1 MTDTAFTVSAA
12 FDRTLFW
19 QHGQS
24 VRYLVVRL
32 NAKRAAAK
40 AKVDRAQLNIALA
53 IDASGSMGGGKL
65 EAAKRAALGLVERMT
80 AADRLSLVSF
90 ASDVEVHIDAVP
102 VDAKNRAAIV
112 RQIDQ
117 LTTRGMTCLSG
128 GWFAA
133 VECAA
138 AVAEADPKLTA
149 RVIILSDGQANEGI
163 TDRNEL
169 AEHAGELR
177 QRGVFTSALG
187 IGDDYDELLLRA
199 LAESGGGR
207 LHDAELA
214 SEISSV
220 LLGEIDDIYETVLD
234 GVELYLSVPQGVRVS
249 MLGKGDGELR
259 DDRLCFQLG
268 AVQHEIERTAV
279 FRVICPK
286 AIPGEELVFKVGAS
300 GRPLQGGEPL
310 TADASAAVLQAAVG
324 VENSAQTPD
333 AKLVPLVARAWF
345 SHVVAKAAAMNRV
358 RAYREAGRM
367 VDKELKHF
375 RVYVADLADGPALI
389 GQLEL
394 LAQRAEREMSP
405 RLSKEMVLSSALM
418 MEDRIDHR
426 GSGKASWMDRIRRGE

>member
-1 MTDTAFTVSAA
+1 MTDTEFSVTAA

-40 AKVDRAQLNIALA
+40 TARERAHLNIALA

-65 EAAKRAALGLVERMT
+65 EAAKQAAMGLVERMT
-80 AADRLSLVSF
+80 ADDRLSLVSF
-90 ASDVEVHIDAVP
+90 ASDVQVHIDAVP
-102 VDAKNRAAIV
+102 VDAKNRATIV
-112 RQIDQ
+112 QQIDQ

-138 AVAEADPKLTA
+138 AVAEANPKLTA
-149 RVIILSDGQANEGI
+149 RVILLSDGQANEGI

-177 QRGVFTSALG
+177 QRGVFSSALG
-187 IGDDYDELLLRA
+187 IGDGYDELLLRA
-199 LAESGGGR
+199 IAENGGGR

-234 GVELYLSVPQGVRVS
+234 GVELQVSVPQGARIT

-259 DDRLCFQLG
+259 EDRLFFQLG
-268 AVQHEIERTAV
+268 PVQHEIERTAI

-286 AIPGEELVFKVGAS
+286 ALPGEKLEFTVGAS
-300 GRPLQGGEPL
+300 GTPQGSGTRLMVDSPAAILRP
-310 TADASAAVLQAAVG
+310 AVG
-324 VENSAQTPD
+324 VENTAQAPNAT
-333 AKLVPLVARAWF
+333 LVPLVARAWF
-345 SHVVAKAAAMNRV
+345 AHVVTKAATMNRV

-367 VDKELKHF
+367 IDKELKHF
-375 RVYVADLADGPALI
+375 RLYVADIPDGPAMVA
-389 GQLEL
+389 QLEL
-394 LAQRAEREMSP
+394 LAQRAERELSP

-418 MEDRIDHR
+418 MEDRADHR
-426 GSGKASWMDRIRRGE
+426 GSDKANWMDRIRRGE